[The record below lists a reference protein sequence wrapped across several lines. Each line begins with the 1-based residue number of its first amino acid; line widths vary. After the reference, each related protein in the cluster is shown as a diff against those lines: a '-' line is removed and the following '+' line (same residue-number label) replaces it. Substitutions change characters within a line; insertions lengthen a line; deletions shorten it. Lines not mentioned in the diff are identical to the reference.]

1 MPHVAGAPGKTSTW
15 GRTKFK
21 EISTQQER
29 AAARKG
35 TIERYFN
42 RKKNSTGSKTRKVP
56 MEALQG
62 QSLVLSPRGR
72 AVTTLEG
79 TSLAALKVAKAQA
92 L

>member
-21 EISTQQER
+21 EITTQQEL

-42 RKKNSTGSKTRKVP
+42 RKTSSTGSKTRKVP
-56 MEALQG
+56 MEALTRTESRPFSKGQG
-62 QSLVLSPRGR
+62 SDHPGGHIASGYK
-72 AVTTLEG
+72 
-79 TSLAALKVAKAQA
+79 SC
-92 L
+92 